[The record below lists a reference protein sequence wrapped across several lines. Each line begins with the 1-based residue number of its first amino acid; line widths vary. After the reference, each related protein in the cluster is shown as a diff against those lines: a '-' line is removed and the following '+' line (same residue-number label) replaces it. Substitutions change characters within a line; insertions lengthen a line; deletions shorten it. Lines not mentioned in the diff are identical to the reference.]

1 MFVSKPVKNCR
12 VRRYSVKRSGSLM
25 GSKKIKIQLEDDD
38 GGKYDL
44 ALQGNISKTKIIK
57 LIEVLDLLE
66 IEGKH
71 PEFENNAQVRDKGDF
86 TSLGSKI
93 WNLAEQKF
101 PYTAFTSSDI
111 LELYEDE
118 FQKPIRLS
126 AIATYLSRY
135 SERGKLSKSKKGK
148 EWLYKIVK
156 KQPTGEQR
164 TDQAY
169 ELPCR
174 PSLEFSN

>member
-1 MFVSKPVKNCR
+1 
-12 VRRYSVKRSGSLM
+12 M
-25 GSKKIKIQLEDDD
+25 GSKKIKIQLEDAD

-57 LIEVLDLLE
+57 FIEVLDLLE
-66 IEGKH
+66 IEGKD
-71 PEFENNAQVRDKGDF
+71 PDFENNTKFRDKDDF

-93 WNLAEQKF
+93 WNLVEQKF
-101 PYTAFTSSDI
+101 PNTAFTSSDI

-118 FQKPIRLS
+118 YQKPIKLS

-148 EWLYKIVK
+148 EWLYKVVK
-156 KQPTGEQR
+156 KQPTAEQLLGE
-164 TDQAY
+164 TY
-169 ELPCR
+169 ELPSR
-174 PSLEFSN
+174 PTHDFSN

>member
-1 MFVSKPVKNCR
+1 
-12 VRRYSVKRSGSLM
+12 M
-25 GSKKIKIQLEDDD
+25 GSKKIKIQLEDAD

-57 LIEVLDLLE
+57 FIEVLDLLE
-66 IEGKH
+66 IEGKD
-71 PEFENNAQVRDKGDF
+71 PDFENNTKFRDKDDF

-93 WNLAEQKF
+93 WNLVEQKF
-101 PYTAFTSSDI
+101 PNTAFTSSDI

-118 FQKPIRLS
+118 YQKPIKLS

-148 EWLYKIVK
+148 EWLYKVVK
-156 KQPTGEQR
+156 KQPTAEQR
-164 TDQAY
+164 LEETY
-169 ELPCR
+169 ELPSR
-174 PSLEFSN
+174 PSHEFSD

>member
-1 MFVSKPVKNCR
+1 
-12 VRRYSVKRSGSLM
+12 M
-25 GSKKIKIQLEDDD
+25 GSKKIKIQLEDAD

-57 LIEVLDLLE
+57 FIEVLDLLE
-66 IEGKH
+66 IEGKD
-71 PEFENNAQVRDKGDF
+71 PDFENNTRFRDKDDF

-93 WNLAEQKF
+93 WNLVEQKF
-101 PYTAFTSSDI
+101 PNTAFTSSDI

-118 FQKPIRLS
+118 YQKPIKLS

-148 EWLYKIVK
+148 EWLYKVVK
-156 KQPTGEQR
+156 KQPTAEQQLEE
-164 TDQAY
+164 TY
-169 ELPCR
+169 ELPSR
-174 PSLEFSN
+174 PTHDFSN

>member
-1 MFVSKPVKNCR
+1 
-12 VRRYSVKRSGSLM
+12 M
-25 GSKKIKIQLEDDD
+25 GSKKIKIQLEDAD

-57 LIEVLDLLE
+57 FIEVLDLLE
-66 IEGKH
+66 IEGKD
-71 PEFENNAQVRDKGDF
+71 PNFENNTKFRDKDDF

-93 WNLAEQKF
+93 WNLVEQKF

-118 FQKPIRLS
+118 YQKPIKLS

-135 SERGKLSKSKKGK
+135 SERGKLSKTKKGK
-148 EWLYKIVK
+148 EWLYEVVK
-156 KQPTGEQR
+156 KQPTAEQWLEE
-164 TDQAY
+164 TY
-169 ELPCR
+169 KLPSR
-174 PSLEFSN
+174 PAHDFSN

>member
-1 MFVSKPVKNCR
+1 
-12 VRRYSVKRSGSLM
+12 M
-25 GSKKIKIQLEDDD
+25 GSKKIKIQLEDAD

-57 LIEVLDLLE
+57 FIEVLDLLE
-66 IEGKH
+66 IEGKD
-71 PEFENNAQVRDKGDF
+71 PDFEDNTKFRDKDDF

-93 WNLAEQKF
+93 WNLVEQKF

-118 FQKPIRLS
+118 YQKPIKLS

-148 EWLYKIVK
+148 EWLYKVVK
-156 KQPTGEQR
+156 KQPKAEQR
-164 TDQAY
+164 LEETY
-169 ELPCR
+169 ELPNK
-174 PSLEFSN
+174 PSHDFSN

>member
-1 MFVSKPVKNCR
+1 
-12 VRRYSVKRSGSLM
+12 M
-25 GSKKIKIQLEDDD
+25 GSKKIKIQLEDAD

-57 LIEVLDLLE
+57 FIEVLDLLE
-66 IEGKH
+66 IEGKD
-71 PEFENNAQVRDKGDF
+71 PDFENNTKFRDKDDF

-93 WNLAEQKF
+93 WNLVEQKF
-101 PYTAFTSSDI
+101 PNTAFTSSDI

-118 FQKPIRLS
+118 YQKPIKLS

-148 EWLYKIVK
+148 EWLYKVVK
-156 KQPTGEQR
+156 KQPTAEQQLEE
-164 TDQAY
+164 TY
-169 ELPCR
+169 ELPSR
-174 PSLEFSN
+174 PTHDFSN

>member
-1 MFVSKPVKNCR
+1 
-12 VRRYSVKRSGSLM
+12 M
-25 GSKKIKIQLEDDD
+25 GSKKIKIQLEDAD

-57 LIEVLDLLE
+57 FIEVLDLLE
-66 IEGKH
+66 IEGKD
-71 PEFENNAQVRDKGDF
+71 PDFEDNTKFRDKDDF

-93 WNLAEQKF
+93 WNLVEQKF

-118 FQKPIRLS
+118 YQKPIKLS

-148 EWLYKIVK
+148 EWLYKVVK
-156 KQPTGEQR
+156 KQPKAEQR
-164 TDQAY
+164 LEETY
-169 ELPCR
+169 ELPNR
-174 PSLEFSN
+174 PSHDFSN

>member
-1 MFVSKPVKNCR
+1 
-12 VRRYSVKRSGSLM
+12 M
-25 GSKKIKIQLEDDD
+25 GSKKIKIQLEDAD

-57 LIEVLDLLE
+57 FIEVLDLLE
-66 IEGKH
+66 IEGRD
-71 PEFENNAQVRDKGDF
+71 PDFENNTKFRDKDDF

-93 WNLAEQKF
+93 WNLVEQKF

-118 FQKPIRLS
+118 YQKPIKLS

-135 SERGKLSKSKKGK
+135 SERGKLSKTKKGK
-148 EWLYKIVK
+148 EWLYEVVK
-156 KQPTGEQR
+156 KQPTAEQR
-164 TDQAY
+164 LEGTY
-169 ELPCR
+169 KLPSR
-174 PSLEFSN
+174 PAHDFSN

>member
-1 MFVSKPVKNCR
+1 
-12 VRRYSVKRSGSLM
+12 M
-25 GSKKIKIQLEDDD
+25 GSKKIKIQLEDAD

-57 LIEVLDLLE
+57 FIEVLDRLE
-66 IEGKH
+66 IEGKD
-71 PEFENNAQVRDKGDF
+71 PDFENNTKFRDKDDF

-93 WNLAEQKF
+93 WNLVEQKF
-101 PYTAFTSSDI
+101 PNTAFTSSDI

-118 FQKPIRLS
+118 YQKPIKLS

-148 EWLYKIVK
+148 EWLYKVVK
-156 KQPTGEQR
+156 KQPTAEQQLEE
-164 TDQAY
+164 TY
-169 ELPCR
+169 ELPSR
-174 PSLEFSN
+174 PTHDFSN

>member
-1 MFVSKPVKNCR
+1 
-12 VRRYSVKRSGSLM
+12 M
-25 GSKKIKIQLEDDD
+25 GSKKIKIQLEDAD

-57 LIEVLDLLE
+57 FIEVLDLLE
-66 IEGKH
+66 IEGKD
-71 PEFENNAQVRDKGDF
+71 PDFETTKFRDKDDF

-93 WNLAEQKF
+93 WNLVEQKF

-118 FQKPIRLS
+118 YQKPIKLS

-148 EWLYKIVK
+148 EWLYKVVK
-156 KQPTGEQR
+156 KQPKAEQR
-164 TDQAY
+164 LEETY
-169 ELPCR
+169 ELPNR
-174 PSLEFSN
+174 PSHDFFN

>member
-1 MFVSKPVKNCR
+1 
-12 VRRYSVKRSGSLM
+12 M
-25 GSKKIKIQLEDDD
+25 GSKKIKIQLEDAD

-57 LIEVLDLLE
+57 FIEVLDLLE
-66 IEGKH
+66 IEGKD
-71 PEFENNAQVRDKGDF
+71 PDFETSKFRDKDDF

-93 WNLAEQKF
+93 WNLVEQKF

-118 FQKPIRLS
+118 YQKPIKLS

-148 EWLYKIVK
+148 EWLYKVVK
-156 KQPTGEQR
+156 KQPKAEQR
-164 TDQAY
+164 LEETY
-169 ELPCR
+169 ELPNR
-174 PSLEFSN
+174 PSHDFFN

>member
-1 MFVSKPVKNCR
+1 
-12 VRRYSVKRSGSLM
+12 M
-25 GSKKIKIQLEDDD
+25 GSKKIKIQLEDAD

-57 LIEVLDLLE
+57 FIEVLDLLE
-66 IEGKH
+66 IEGKD
-71 PEFENNAQVRDKGDF
+71 PDFENNTKFRDKDDL

-93 WNLAEQKF
+93 WNLVEQKF
-101 PYTAFTSSDI
+101 PNTAFTSSDI

-118 FQKPIRLS
+118 YQKPIKLS

-148 EWLYKIVK
+148 EWLYKVVK
-156 KQPTGEQR
+156 KQPTAEQQLEE
-164 TDQAY
+164 TY
-169 ELPCR
+169 ELPSR
-174 PSLEFSN
+174 PTHDFSN